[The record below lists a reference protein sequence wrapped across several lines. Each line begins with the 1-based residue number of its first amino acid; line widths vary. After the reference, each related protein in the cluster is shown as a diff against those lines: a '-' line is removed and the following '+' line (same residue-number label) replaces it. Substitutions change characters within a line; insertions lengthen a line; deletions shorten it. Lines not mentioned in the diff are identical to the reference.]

1 MGKVRT
7 RVAVIGAGPC
17 GLVSTKSLS
26 EQGLDVTCFEMSSC
40 VGGHWKLDNPNGR
53 SAAYESLTT
62 NTTKKMSRLSDYEMP
77 ADWPELPTHEHM
89 YRWWC
94 DYVEKFGFAECIQL
108 SHLVQKIEPM
118 ANDTWCVH
126 WIYEDCP
133 QSASFDAVVLASG
146 GYWSP
151 NVPELPGIFSG
162 DVIHARAY
170 RSPSRPIETTGKR
183 VLVIGSSNTGC
194 ELALEISKALADR
207 VILSARSG
215 NWILPKYIDTA
226 EGRQLIASGVPL
238 SHPCDEVPVLL
249 RKLPASWR
257 ERLFGTI
264 GKFAMRNQ
272 FGEHA
277 KRLTQAGLPP
287 PPKNP
292 FAKRPAIA
300 DGLSEALEQGSISA
314 QGAIVSVDNQQV
326 TFASGATETIDVI
339 IYATGYR
346 LSYPYLDQS
355 VLNTNDDDMVLYR
368 GLMHPQH
375 HSLFVAGVSRP
386 SGGFWPIAEVQA
398 QFIAKLL
405 SGQYELPSQS
415 VIDKTSMSV
424 LKRDSF
430 NPALYGLSL
439 REELAR
445 GAQRI

>member
-1 MGKVRT
+1 M
-7 RVAVIGAGPC
+7 IGAGPA

-40 VGGHWKLDNPNGR
+40 IGGHWKLDNPNGH

-89 YRWWC
+89 YRWWG
-94 DYVEKFGFAECIQL
+94 DYVETFGFAECIQL
-108 SHLVQKIEPM
+108 SHDVKKIERA
-118 ANDTWCVH
+118 ANDTWRVH
-126 WIYEDCP
+126 WIYEDRS

-151 NVPELPGIFSG
+151 KVPDLPGTFTG
-162 DVIHARAY
+162 EAIHARAY

-194 ELALEISKALADR
+194 ELAIEISKVRADR

-238 SHPCDEVPVLL
+238 SHPYDEVPALL
-249 RKLPASWR
+249 RTLPASWR
-257 ERLFGTI
+257 ERLFATI
-264 GKFAMRNQ
+264 GKFAIRKQ

-300 DGLSEALEQGSISA
+300 DGLAEALEQGSICA
-314 QGAIVSVDNQQV
+314 QGAIASVNNQQV
-326 TFASGATETIDVI
+326 TFANGATETIDVM

-346 LSYPYLDQS
+346 LSYPYIDQS
-355 VLNTNDDDMVLYR
+355 VLNTADDDMVLYR
-368 GLMHPQH
+368 GLMHPLH
-375 HSLFVAGVSRP
+375 HSLFVTGVSRP

-405 SGQYELPSQS
+405 SGQYRLPPQS
-415 VIDKTSMSV
+415 VIEQASMPV
-424 LKRDSF
+424 LKRASF

-445 GAQRI
+445 GARRI